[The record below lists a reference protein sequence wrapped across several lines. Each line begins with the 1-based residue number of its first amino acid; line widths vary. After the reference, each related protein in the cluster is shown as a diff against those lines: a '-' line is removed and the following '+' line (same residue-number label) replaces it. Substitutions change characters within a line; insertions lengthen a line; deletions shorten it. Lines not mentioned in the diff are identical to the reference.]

1 MFVKPLL
8 QSRNCMLGLRTELPN
23 FQFPPDS
30 RLYPGVCL
38 DGTLG
43 HRAATLAEPLQ
54 TAQPTLVDHKLITDE
69 AKNQRILK
77 D

>member
-1 MFVKPLL
+1 MFEKPLL
-8 QSRNCMLGLRTELPN
+8 QSRNSMPGPRTELPN

-43 HRAATLAEPLQ
+43 RSAAASAEPVLS
-54 TAQPTLVDHKLITDE
+54 AQPTPVDHKLITDE
-69 AKNQRILK
+69 AENQGY
-77 D
+77 